1 VHAPQHDKTIVETY
15 KSLAC
20 MGTRYD
26 TVLRTLVGTHV
37 FTPAAGLENVAS
49 VLPLRVR
56 GALAHNKTLP
66 LH

>member
-1 VHAPQHDKTIVETY
+1 
-15 KSLAC
+15 